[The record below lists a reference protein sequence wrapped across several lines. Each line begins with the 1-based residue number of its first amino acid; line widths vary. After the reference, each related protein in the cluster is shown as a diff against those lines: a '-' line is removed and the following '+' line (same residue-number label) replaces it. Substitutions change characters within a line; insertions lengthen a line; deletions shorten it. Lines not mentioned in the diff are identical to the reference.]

1 MKIILTIIMM
11 NGVLVNYEYKVDKY
25 NPYFCDAAFKKLTYS
40 GKVRGKKSTQMGT
53 FYKSKEVF
61 AYTCSI
67 A

>member
-1 MKIILTIIMM
+1 M
-11 NGVLVNYEYKVDKY
+11 NGYMHNYEYQVDKY
-25 NPYFCDAAFKKLTYS
+25 DPNFCDYAFKKLTYS
-40 GKVRGKKSTQMGT
+40 GKVKGKKHTQMGT

>member
-11 NGVLVNYEYKVDKY
+11 NGYIHNYEYKVDKY
-25 NPYFCDAAFKKLTYS
+25 DPNFCDHAFKKLTYS
-40 GKVRGKKSTQMGT
+40 GKVKGKKYTQIGT